1 MNKIYI
7 EIVLRNL
14 ECVKILMQ
22 ISKIP
27 RMNRKCHSHSLL
39 AKTHADLTNKKVMF
53 IIENNN
59 VGPNVDMQI

>member
-1 MNKIYI
+1 
-7 EIVLRNL
+7 
-14 ECVKILMQ
+14 
-22 ISKIP
+22 
-27 RMNRKCHSHSLL
+27 MNRKCHSHSLL